1 MALVSQ
7 ARQGN
12 SEDELDEM
20 QREVDEIVRETLNYY
35 EEGDLSAFS
44 LALEPQTSDIR
55 SRQKRLRCKSGVQ
68 TRLR

>member
-44 LALEPQTSDIR
+44 LALEPQTSDG

>member
-44 LALEPQTSDIR
+44 LALEP
-55 SRQKRLRCKSGVQ
+55 
-68 TRLR
+68 